1 MENIQ
6 QKANFLKYEYIPMLE
21 RLDPATKPLWGK
33 MNVQQ
38 MIEHMADYMRIG
50 NGKDVQPVVTDAEAL
65 PKYRAFMESEK
76 PFKENT
82 GNPLMPD
89 TPSTEKHTT
98 TQNAIEE
105 LQAEINDLFEAF
117 KQQPEQLMTNPIFGD
132 LNYEQSI
139 QLLHKH
145 ATHHLRQFG
154 VAV

>member
-1 MENIQ
+1 MENIRE
-6 QKANFLKYEYIPMLE
+6 KEAFLRNEYIPMLE
-21 RLDPATKPLWGK
+21 QLDPATTPLWGK

-50 NGKDVQPVVTDAEAL
+50 NGKRVVAVVTNEEAL

-89 TPSTEKHTT
+89 IPAAVKHSAV
-98 TQNAIEE
+98 QHAIEE
-105 LQAEINDLFEAF
+105 LQAEVNHFFEVFNNDAE
-117 KQQPEQLMTNPIFGD
+117 KKVTNPIFGELD
-132 LNYEQSI
+132 YTQSI

-154 VAV
+154 VAI